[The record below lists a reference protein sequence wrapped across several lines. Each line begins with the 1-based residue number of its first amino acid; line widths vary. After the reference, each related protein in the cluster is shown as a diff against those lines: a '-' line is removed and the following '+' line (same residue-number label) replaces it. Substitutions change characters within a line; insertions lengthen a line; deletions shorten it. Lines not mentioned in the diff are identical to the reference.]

1 MRLYMGRRGE
11 GRYRTTTTSLYP
23 FVAHAAG
30 IISDGGAV
38 GLHTGGHVTAVGAR
52 FLHPTA
58 AAGGIV
64 FSASAFGRWA
74 GLLGGGRRRGHH
86 GLVQLSQLVW
96 LLYLLLLLLLLHLLQ
111 LPGREEANDPP
122 VGTTSHGGSAQS
134 RTADTGTVG
143 DARDDGDHPPTA
155 TGGGCPLE
163 GLPGGVCSSSV
174 RCSTRGGSSSSSGSG
189 SGSSTGTITSSL
201 ATCYGCGCCWL
212 STSHVPGEIG
222 PGRRGR
228 TRPPVVSRTVPATR
242 ATSSSS
248 RSLLLLLLLLLL
260 LRLGRRGQSLLQGRR
275 GRQVGSRG

>member
-38 GLHTGGHVTAVGAR
+38 GLHAGGHVTAVGAR

-64 FSASAFGRWA
+64 SSTSAFGRWA

-86 GLVQLSQLVW
+86 DLVQLFQLVW
-96 LLYLLLLLLLLHLLQ
+96 LLYLLLLLLLLLLLHLLQ
-111 LPGREEANDPP
+111 LPGRGEANDPP

-134 RTADTGTVG
+134 RTADTDADTGTVG

-163 GLPGGVCSSSV
+163 GL
-174 RCSTRGGSSSSSGSG
+174 
-189 SGSSTGTITSSL
+189 TG
-201 ATCYGCGCCWL
+201 A
-212 STSHVPGEIG
+212 
-222 PGRRGR
+222 
-228 TRPPVVSRTVPATR
+228 A
-242 ATSSSS
+242 
-248 RSLLLLLLLLLL
+248 
-260 LRLGRRGQSLLQGRR
+260 
-275 GRQVGSRG
+275 